1 MKLLAV
7 AYPELSKKDY
17 TLIEN
22 YRREHDSLYNIIR
35 THFTLVFPV
44 KDFSEKIFTE
54 EIKNQLKEVQPFSFT
69 LRSATINKD
78 AFTENYYAFLV
89 PDEGHSRILK
99 LHDKLYSG
107 KLFPHQRL
115 DIDFIPHITL
125 GNSTNI
131 MACKR
136 MVDDWNTNEFEI
148 SGTISTLDIV
158 NYEQATTLEKI
169 KLPLTIEKL

>member
-7 AYPELSKKDY
+7 AYPELSEKDY
-17 TLIEN
+17 NLIEN
-22 YRREHDSLYNIIR
+22 YRREHDSLYDIIR

-44 KDFSEKIFTE
+44 RDFSEKIFTE
-54 EIKNQLKEVQPFSFT
+54 EIKKQLQGIQPFTFT

-89 PDEGHSRILK
+89 PDEGHSNVIK

-107 KLFPHQRL
+107 RLSSYLRL
-115 DIDFIPHITL
+115 DVDFIPHITI
-125 GNSTNI
+125 GNSINI
-131 MACKR
+131 LACKK
-136 MVDDWNTNEFEI
+136 MVNDWNSQDFEI
-148 SGTISTLDIV
+148 TGKIASIDIV

-169 KLPLTIEKL
+169 KLLSN

>member
-7 AYPELSKKDY
+7 AYPELSDKDY

-44 KDFSEKIFTE
+44 RDFSEKIFTE
-54 EIKNQLKEVQPFSFT
+54 EIKKQLQGIEPFSFT
-69 LRSATINKD
+69 LRKATINKD

-89 PDEGHSRILK
+89 PDEGNNLLK
-99 LHDKLYSG
+99 KLNEKLYSG
-107 KLFPHQRL
+107 KLSPYKQ
-115 DIDFIPHITL
+115 DDMDFIPHITV
-125 GNSTNI
+125 GNSTNFL
-131 MACKR
+131 ACKKII
-136 MVDDWNTNEFEI
+136 DDWNSNDFEI
-148 SGTISTLDIV
+148 TGKIFSIDIV

-169 KLPLTIEKL
+169 KLKL